1 MSFRLPA
8 SRASFAAPAFF
19 RILAALTVSAL
30 LSGCLKR
37 ETPVDQGIREQVLHR
52 GIGSEV
58 SDLDPQTAINIAEVD
73 IASAL
78 FEGLVAEDPVDLH
91 PVPGLAARWTVASD
105 LLTYTFYLR
114 PEAKWSNGDPLTSAD
129 FIAAW
134 QRILT
139 PSLGAE
145 NAGMLYVVQG
155 AEAFHKG
162 ATKSFSQ
169 VGVSAPDAH
178 TLRVTLEHPTPY
190 FLSLL
195 THPAWH
201 PVPLK
206 VIAEKGDV
214 YARGNSWTRPGAHVS
229 NGPFRLKSWQPNRLI
244 VVEKSPTYWDAA
256 RVRLNAIHFHPIESI
271 ESEERTFRAGQ
282 LHLTYTLPFGKVDAY
297 RRNSPQLLRID
308 PYLNS
313 YFFRFNTRHAPL
325 NNERVRRALSLA
337 IDRTTIVEKV
347 LRGGQLPATSL
358 TPPGLPDYTPPD
370 VVRSDPEAARALL
383 AEAGFPGGKGLPA
396 LEILFN
402 TSGNHRLIAEAIQE
416 MWRRELGLDVKMVNQ
431 EFKVVLA
438 ERRAGRFQILLSD
451 WVGDY
456 LDATTF
462 LDLWRSDSGNNHT
475 GWANP
480 EYDALLFSA
489 ARNPDPA
496 ARAQQL
502 QRAEALMLNAA
513 PAVPIYFNTHVF
525 LLHPSVKGWN
535 STLLDHH
542 PYKHVWLEP

>member
-1 MSFRLPA
+1 MSLRFPA
-8 SRASFAAPAFF
+8 SRASFAFPVFF
-19 RILAALTVSAL
+19 RLLAVFTLGAL
-30 LSGCLKR
+30 LPGCLKR

-91 PVPGLAARWTVASD
+91 PVPGLAARWTIASD

-129 FIAAW
+129 FLAAW

-162 ATKSFSQ
+162 AAKSFSQ

-201 PVPLK
+201 PVPVK
-206 VIAEKGDV
+206 VIAEKGDA
-214 YARGNSWTRPGAHVS
+214 YARGNPWTRPGAHVS

-282 LHLTYTLPFGKVDAY
+282 LHLTYALPFGKVDAY

-313 YFFRFNTRHAPL
+313 YFFRFNTRHSPL

-337 IDRTTIVEKV
+337 IDRATITEKV

-383 AEAGFPGGKGLPA
+383 AEAGFPGGKGLPSF
-396 LEILFN
+396 EILFN

-416 MWRRELGLDVKMVNQ
+416 MWRRELGLEVKMVNQ

-475 GWANP
+475 GWGNP
-480 EYDALLFSA
+480 EYDALLFAA
-489 ARNPDPA
+489 ARNPDAA

-502 QRAEALMLNAA
+502 QRAEAIMLNAA
-513 PAVPIYFNTHVF
+513 PVAPIYFNTHVF

>member
-1 MSFRLPA
+1 MSFRFSAPPA
-8 SRASFAAPAFF
+8 SFVAVFIR
-19 RILAALTVSAL
+19 LLTVLTAGAL
-30 LSGCLKR
+30 LPGCLKR
-37 ETPVDQGIREQVLHR
+37 ETAVADGIRDQVLHR

-58 SDLDPQTAINIAEVD
+58 SDLDPQTAMNIAEVD
-73 IASAL
+73 IVSAL
-78 FEGLVAEDPVDLH
+78 FEGLVAEDPVDLR
-91 PVPGLAARWTVASD
+91 PVPGLASRWSIASD
-105 LLTYTFYLR
+105 RLTYTFYLR

-129 FIAAW
+129 FLAAW

-139 PSLGAE
+139 PALGAE
-145 NAGMLYVVQG
+145 NAGMLYVLQG

-162 ATKSFSQ
+162 ASKSFAQ

-206 VIAEKGDV
+206 VIAEKGDA
-214 YARGNSWTRPGAHVS
+214 YARGNPWTRPATHVG

-282 LHLTYTLPFGKVDAY
+282 LHITYALPFGKVDAY

-313 YFFRFNTRHAPL
+313 YFFRFNTRQAPL

-337 IDRTTIVEKV
+337 LDRTAIVEKV

-358 TPPGLPDYTPPD
+358 TPPGMPDYTPPD
-370 VVRSDPEAARALL
+370 VVRSDVAAARALL
-383 AEAGFPGGKGLPA
+383 TEAGFPGGKGLPT

-416 MWRRELGLDVKMVNQ
+416 MWRRELGIEVKMVNQ

-475 GWANP
+475 GWANS
-480 EYDALLFSA
+480 EYDALLFTA
-489 ARNPDPA
+489 ARNPDPV

-502 QRAEALMLNAA
+502 QRAETIMLNAA
-513 PAVPIYFNTHVF
+513 PVAPIYFNTHVF
-525 LLHPSVKGWN
+525 LLHPAVKGWN

>member
-1 MSFRLPA
+1 MSFRFSAPA
-8 SRASFAAPAFF
+8 SFVAVFLR
-19 RILAALTVSAL
+19 LLTVLTAGAL
-30 LSGCLKR
+30 LPGCLKR
-37 ETPVDQGIREQVLHR
+37 ETAVADGIRDQVLHR

-58 SDLDPQTAINIAEVD
+58 SDLDPQIAMNIAEVD
-73 IASAL
+73 IVSAL
-78 FEGLVAEDPVDLH
+78 FEGLVAEDPVDLR
-91 PVPGLAARWTVASD
+91 PVPGIAARWSITSD
-105 LLTYTFYLR
+105 QLTYTFYLR
-114 PEAKWSNGDPLTSAD
+114 PEAKWSNGDALTSAD
-129 FIAAW
+129 FLAAW
-134 QRILT
+134 QRMLT
-139 PSLGAE
+139 PTLGAE

-162 ATKSFSQ
+162 ASKSFAQ

-206 VIAEKGDV
+206 VISEKGDA
-214 YARGNSWTRPGAHVS
+214 YARGNPWTRPGTHVS

-282 LHLTYTLPFGKVDAY
+282 LHITYALPFGKVDAY

-313 YFFRFNTRHAPL
+313 YFFRFNTRLAPL

-337 IDRTTIVEKV
+337 LDRTAIVEKV

-358 TPPGLPDYTPPD
+358 TPPGMPDYTPPD
-370 VVRSDPEAARALL
+370 VVRSDVEAARALL
-383 AEAGFPGGKGLPA
+383 AEAGFPGGKGLPP

-416 MWRRELGLDVKMVNQ
+416 MWRRELGIEVKMVNQ

-475 GWANP
+475 GWANS
-480 EYDALLFSA
+480 EYDALLFTA

-502 QRAEALMLNAA
+502 QRAETIMLNAA
-513 PAVPIYFNTHVF
+513 PVVPIYFNTHVF
-525 LLHPSVKGWN
+525 LLHPAVKGWN

>member
-1 MSFRLPA
+1 MSFRSSA
-8 SRASFAAPAFF
+8 RSASFSAVFI
-19 RILAALTVSAL
+19 RLLSVLLAGAL
-30 LSGCLKR
+30 LPGCLKR
-37 ETPVDQGIREQVLHR
+37 ETAVADGNRDQVLHR

-58 SDLDPQTAINIAEVD
+58 SDLDPQTAMNIAEVD
-73 IASAL
+73 IVSAL
-78 FEGLVAEDPVDLH
+78 FEGLVAEDPVDLR
-91 PVPGLAARWTVASD
+91 PVPGAAARWSIASD
-105 LLTYTFYLR
+105 QLTYTFYLR
-114 PEAKWSNGDPLTSAD
+114 PEAKWSNGDALTSAD
-129 FIAAW
+129 FLAAW
-134 QRILT
+134 QRMLT
-139 PSLGAE
+139 PTLGAE
-145 NAGMLYVVQG
+145 NAGMLYVLQG

-162 ATKSFSQ
+162 ASKNFAQ

-201 PVPLK
+201 PVPLS
-206 VIAEKGDV
+206 VIAAKGDA
-214 YARGNSWTRPGAHVS
+214 YARGNPWTRPASHVG
-229 NGPFRLKSWQPNRLI
+229 NGPFRLKSWHPNRLI
-244 VVEKSPTYWDAA
+244 LAEKSPTYWDAA

-282 LHLTYTLPFGKVDAY
+282 LHITYTLPFGKVDAY

-313 YFFRFNTRHAPL
+313 YFFRFNTRQAPL

-337 IDRTTIVEKV
+337 LDRTAIVEKV

-358 TPPGLPDYTPPD
+358 TPPGMPDYTPPD
-370 VVRSDPEAARALL
+370 VVRSDVNAARALL
-383 AEAGFPGGKGLPA
+383 TEAGFPGGKGLPT

-416 MWRRELGLDVKMVNQ
+416 MWRRELGIEVKMVNQ
-431 EFKVVLA
+431 EFKVVLT

-475 GWANP
+475 AWSNS
-480 EYDALLFSA
+480 EYDALLFAA
-489 ARNPDPA
+489 ARNLDPV

-502 QRAEALMLNAA
+502 QRAEAIMLNAA

-525 LLHPSVKGWN
+525 LIHPAVKGWN